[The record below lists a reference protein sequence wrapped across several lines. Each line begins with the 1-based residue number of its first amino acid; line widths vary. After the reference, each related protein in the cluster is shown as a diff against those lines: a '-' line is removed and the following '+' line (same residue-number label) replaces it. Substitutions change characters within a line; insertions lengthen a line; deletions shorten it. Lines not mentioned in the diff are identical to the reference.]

1 MIGPHRLHAMHFNLE
16 ALGWKNFQDL
26 ALTII
31 RHQYEIPISAFS
43 SGPDGG
49 RDGAA
54 ILVGNTDQG
63 VRERSIAIQCKHS
76 STGRTLT
83 LASFKSE
90 LPRIKQL
97 VSEQLSDIYF
107 LITNLRLSAR
117 SHAAIQK
124 AITATAVQQVH
135 IIGRESIEHL
145 LTDDK
150 TLRALIPRV
159 YGLGD
164 LTEILDERA
173 YLQTHQLV
181 RSYDPIKF
189 VPTTPY
195 FQTIESLHAH
205 SFALLLGDPG
215 SGKSSIMAIAAIHAS
230 DYWRN
235 DPIWLERIEKLS
247 DHWNPNHPDQLF
259 LLDDAFGT
267 TNMDMSRVQAWN
279 RLIPFIRGAINGG
292 ARLILTSRNYV
303 FVDARPHLK
312 QYELPVLRQ
321 AEVAIRLD
329 SLSTS
334 ERRQIVYNH
343 LKHGNQPKRFL
354 SAVKPHLNRA
364 TRTSSILP
372 VAAARLGD
380 RGITRDLD
388 PEDLGALA
396 RFLLEP
402 REYLQQVIASMD
414 SSLQNSLI
422 LLMALGGRLDSQI
435 PQEIEN
441 SEIWARL
448 AMDRRTLT
456 RSLQSL
462 EGSFVYLNASEPTRT
477 WEVKH
482 PSIFDAVG
490 DWILRQED
498 LLDLYVRYSP
508 LPNLVQQVSCGDY
521 VRGAVQLP
529 ESLWEAAIERLTSHS
544 HDAHLA
550 TRFLA
555 YRCKSSV
562 LTRPAIIPKI
572 VPLLADYPY
581 STPLDGDPGLRLFL
595 RLEVLGLL
603 SDELIASI
611 IDSVILTG
619 IRHLDAYIITNDSF
633 QEILLRIDPN
643 GEGWLNVIDRYVAAL
658 DSQLEDFVAT
668 EISRHFGEVSR
679 EDVFAGLLALLSVI
693 EEWLQDTHPLI
704 QRIETVKSR
713 ISAWCSE
720 PVEPRTVLEDRMMH
734 LLRTIFAMRL
744 EDRDEDIF
752 ADLDD

>member
-1 MIGPHRLHAMHFNLE
+1 MDFNLE

-26 ALTII
+26 ALTIV
-31 RHQYEIPISAFS
+31 RHQYRVPIRKFSA
-43 SGPDGG
+43 GPDGG

-54 ILVGNTDQG
+54 ILVGQADQPVTG
-63 VRERSIAIQCKHS
+63 RNIAIQCKHS
-76 STGRTLT
+76 STGRSLT
-83 LASFKSE
+83 LNSFASE
-90 LPRIKQL
+90 LPKIRRL
-97 VSEQLSDIYF
+97 VRDGLSEVYF
-107 LITNLRLSAR
+107 LITNLRISGR
-117 SHAAIQK
+117 SDAAIEK
-124 AITATAVQQVH
+124 AVRACGVPHVH
-135 IIGRESIEHL
+135 IIGGETIAHL
-145 LTDDK
+145 LTEDK
-150 TLRALIPRV
+150 TLRALVPRV

-164 LTEILDERA
+164 LSEIFDERA
-173 YLQTHQLV
+173 YSQTHKLV
-181 RSYDPIKF
+181 RSYDPKKF
-189 VPTTPY
+189 VPTSPY
-195 FQTIESLHAH
+195 FQTIESLHKH
-205 SFALLLGDPG
+205 NFALLLGDPG
-215 SGKSSIMAIAAIHAS
+215 SGKSTIMAMSAIHAS
-230 DYWRN
+230 DYWMN
-235 DPIWLERIEKLS
+235 DSIWLERIERLS

-259 LLDDAFGT
+259 LLDDAFGS

-279 RLIPFIRGAINGG
+279 RLIPFIRGAINDG
-292 ARLILTSRNYV
+292 ARLILTSRSYV

-321 AEVAIRLD
+321 AEVAVKLD

-380 RGITRDLD
+380 RGITKDLD

-414 SSLQNSLI
+414 PNLQSALI
-422 LLMALGGRLDSQI
+422 LLMARGGRLESQI
-435 PQEIEN
+435 PQEIEA

-456 RSLQSL
+456 RSFQSL
-462 EGSFVYLNASEPTRT
+462 EGSFVYLNTSESTRI

-482 PSIFDAVG
+482 PSVFDAVG
-490 DWILRQED
+490 DWILQQED
-498 LLDLYVRYSP
+498 LLDLYVRHSP
-508 LPNLVQQVSCGDY
+508 LHNLVQQVSCGDY

-529 ESLWEAAIERLTSHS
+529 ESLWETTIERLTSHP
-544 HDAHLA
+544 HDAFLA

-562 LTRPAIIPKI
+562 LTRPGMIPKI
-572 VPLLADYPY
+572 VPLLSDYPY

-603 SDELIASI
+603 SDESVSSI
-611 IDSVILTG
+611 IDTVVLAG
-619 IRHLDAYIITNDSF
+619 IRDLDCYLITNDSF
-633 QEILLRIDPN
+633 QEIFLQIDSD
-643 GEGWLNVIDRYVAAL
+643 GEGWLNVIDRYVTEL
-658 DSQLEDFVAT
+658 DSQLEDFVAK
-668 EISRHFGEVSR
+668 EISKHLGEVSR
-679 EDVFAGLLALLSVI
+679 EDVFAGLLALLSVV

-704 QRIETVKSR
+704 QRIEATKQRVL
-713 ISAWCSE
+713 AWCSE

>member
-1 MIGPHRLHAMHFNLE
+1 MDFNLE
-16 ALGWKNFQDL
+16 ALGWKNFEDL
-26 ALTII
+26 ALTIV
-31 RHQYEIPISAFS
+31 RHQYEVPIRKFSA
-43 SGPDGG
+43 GPDGG

-54 ILVGNTDQG
+54 ILVGQTDQPVPG
-63 VRERSIAIQCKHS
+63 RSIAIQCKHS
-76 STGRTLT
+76 STRRSLT

-90 LPRIKQL
+90 LRKIKRL
-97 VSEQLSDIYF
+97 VSEGLSDIYF
-107 LITNLRLSAR
+107 LITNLRLSGR
-117 SHAAIQK
+117 SDAAIYR
-124 AITATAVQQVH
+124 AIRACGVQQVH
-135 IIGRESIEHL
+135 IIGRDTIEHL
-145 LTDDK
+145 LTEDK
-150 TLRALIPRV
+150 TLRALVPRV

-164 LTEILDERA
+164 FSEILDERA

-181 RSYDPIKF
+181 RSYEPNRF

-215 SGKSSIMAIAAIHAS
+215 SGKSTIMAMAAIHAS
-230 DYWRN
+230 DYWRK
-235 DPIWLERIEKLS
+235 DSIWLERIEKLS
-247 DHWNPNHPDQLF
+247 DHWNPSHPGQLF
-259 LLDDAFGT
+259 LLDDAFGN

-279 RLIPFIRGAINGG
+279 QSIPFVRGAINGG
-292 ARLILTSRNYV
+292 ARLILTSRTYV

-312 QYELPVLRQ
+312 QYELPVLHQ
-321 AEVAIRLD
+321 AEVVIKLD
-329 SLSTS
+329 SISTS

-364 TRTSSILP
+364 TRTSTILP

-380 RGITRDLD
+380 KEITRDLD
-388 PEDLGALA
+388 PEDLSALA

-402 REYLQQVIASMD
+402 REYLQQVIASMHPN
-414 SSLQNSLI
+414 LQNALL
-422 LLMALGGRLDSQI
+422 LLMAMGGRLDSQL
-435 PQEIEN
+435 PQVIED
-441 SEIWARL
+441 SEIWTRL

-462 EGSFVYLNASEPTRT
+462 EGSFVYLNVSEPSRI

-482 PSIFDAVG
+482 PSVFDAVG

-508 LPNLVQQVSCGDY
+508 LHNLAQQISCGDY
-521 VRGAVQLP
+521 VRGSVQLP
-529 ESLWEAAIERLTSHS
+529 EALWDTAIERLTSHS
-544 HDAHLA
+544 YDAHLA
-550 TRFLA
+550 IRFLA
-555 YRCKSSV
+555 YRCKAAV
-562 LTRPAIIPKI
+562 LARPEILHRIIP
-572 VPLLADYPY
+572 LLDNHPF

-603 SDELIASI
+603 ADEMVSSI
-611 IDSVILTG
+611 IESVVLIGT
-619 IRHLDAYIITNDSF
+619 RHLDSYLITNDSF
-633 QEILLRIDPN
+633 QEILLRIDPH
-643 GEGWLNVIDRYVAAL
+643 GEGWLNVIDRYVAEL
-658 DSQLEDFVAT
+658 DSQLEDFVAN
-668 EISRHFGEVSR
+668 EISRHLGEVSR
-679 EDVFAGLLALLSVI
+679 EDVFAGLLALLSVV

-704 QRIETVKSR
+704 QRIEATRGR
-713 ISAWCSE
+713 IGAWCSE
-720 PVEPRTVLEDRMMH
+720 PVESKAVLEDRMMH